1 MGKVRAELCK
11 LAEARHCVL
20 LLLLVVVVGEFVACL
35 AAAAAADNGRAEEEE
50 GEFGRAR
57 VLELGASPQ
66 NSS

>member
-1 MGKVRAELCK
+1 VGKVRAELCK

-35 AAAAAADNGRAEEEE
+35 AAADNGRAEEEE

>member
-1 MGKVRAELCK
+1 VGKVRAELCK

-35 AAAAAADNGRAEEEE
+35 AAAAADNGRAEEEE